1 MMTKERELLK
11 EIMCYIASGV
21 ISITNIDLGNA
32 AETVNEIRQL
42 LLQHEQEVKK
52 QQLIE
57 KYNIFLRELIENN
70 GEQLTLLKA
79 HDIEAYNRLKDA
91 FS

>member
-1 MMTKERELLK
+1 MSKERELLK

-21 ISITNIDLGNA
+21 ISITNIDLGDA
-32 AETVNEIRQL
+32 TETVNEIQQL

-57 KYNIFLRELIENN
+57 KYTIFLRGLLENN
-70 GEQLTLLKA
+70 GEGLARLKA
-79 HDIEAYNRLKDA
+79 HDIEVYNGLKDI